1 MEGLLEP
8 IIREETIGSVEVREV
23 FKVTKVGTIAGAYVT
38 DGKVARNAKVRLVRD
53 SVVIYEGSISS
64 LKRFKEDAKEVT
76 SGYEC
81 GIGIEGY
88 NDIKVGD
95 VIEAYVVKEEA
106 AKL

>member
-1 MEGLLEP
+1 
-8 IIREETIGSVEVREV
+8 
-23 FKVTKVGTIAGAYVT
+23 GTIAGSFVL
-38 DGKVARNAKVRLVRD
+38 DGKIPRSASVRLVRD
-53 SVVIYEGSISS
+53 SVVIFEGGISS
-64 LKRFKEDAKEVT
+64 LKRFKEDAKEVQ

-95 VIEAYVVKEEA
+95 IIEAYVLKEEA